1 MFKDKGIVLDVL
13 IPDTVPPVRG
23 DHDRL
28 TQVAMNLLSNAAKFT
43 PGGTGRVVVSVE
55 QSMRA
60 CGSQSAIMDQG

>member
-1 MFKDKGIVLDVL
+1 MHEATATTAQVFKDKGIVLEVH

-43 PGGTGRVVVSVE
+43 PGGTARVVR
-55 QSMRA
+55 QRRA
-60 CGSQSAIMDQG
+60 RR